1 MATLLHIITGLNT
14 GGAERSLH
22 SLLSGGL
29 ADKHRCHVVSLA
41 DAGTFGAHI
50 RALGVPV
57 HCLGMAA
64 GRPSLMALWRLRR
77 ILRAVRPDLVQGW
90 MYHGNLAASLARA
103 MAPGRPALVWNIRHS
118 LYDISNENRGTRA
131 TIRAGRSVS
140 ARPDRILYNSHLA
153 RAQHEALGFHAGY
166 GAVIANGFDTALWR
180 PDATARLQVRTA
192 LRLGPQD
199 RLIGFVARFHPM
211 KDIPN
216 FLQAIAPL
224 MAEDQN
230 LHCAIIGQ
238 DAGPSNPVLS
248 PLFDKL
254 PPARL
259 HVLGLRDDIP
269 ALMPGFDLFCLSS
282 NSEAFPNVL
291 GEAMACG
298 VPCVATDVGDSR
310 HLLGDTGRIVAPSD
324 PQELSKALHDMLI
337 LDDDTRRAL
346 GARARARI
354 ASHFSLTATVAS
366 YTSLYDALLEGR

>member
-1 MATLLHIITGLNT
+1 MATLIHIITGLNT

-29 ADKHRCHVVSLA
+29 AEKHQCHVVSLT
-41 DAGTFGAHI
+41 DSGEFGPKIA
-50 RALGVPV
+50 ALGVPV
-57 HCLGMAA
+57 QCIGMSP
-64 GRPSLMALWRLRR
+64 GRPTPVALWRLRR
-77 ILRAVRPDLVQGW
+77 IVRAIRPDVIQGW

-118 LYDISNENRGTRA
+118 LYDISNEKPGTRA
-131 TIRAGRSVS
+131 AIRAGRMLS
-140 ARPDRILYNSHLA
+140 ARPDRILYNSHLS
-153 RAQHEALGFHAGY
+153 RAQHEAFGY
-166 GAVIANGFDTALWR
+166 RALHGEVIANGFDTALWR

-224 MAEDQN
+224 MAEVRN

-254 PPARL
+254 PQARL

-310 HLLGDTGRIVAPSD
+310 LVLGDTGRIVAPSD

-354 ASHFSLTATVAS
+354 AGHFSLTATVDR
-366 YTSLYDALLEGR
+366 YTALYDALLEGR